1 MSIEV
6 LHAFGN
12 PYVGVFITA
21 SEKWALIPESAPD
34 KVELAIQRNLGVEAI
49 RASIGETPL
58 LGILCVMNSKGLLLG
73 NIVKEEEV
81 DRIRKAV
88 GDALVVDVLDEI
100 KENALGNL
108 ILTNDSTAIVSPL
121 IPPPARAKI
130 ADTLDVEVVQMKLGG
145 SNFVGALGV
154 ATNRGVLLSP
164 ILSDEEVNTLISLM
178 KVPKGG
184 IGTVNRGNVFVKSGV
199 VANSRG
205 ALVGFDTTGIEMMR
219 IQASLF

>member
-1 MSIEV
+1 M
-6 LHAFGN
+6 LYAFGN

>member
-1 MSIEV
+1 LSIEV
-6 LHAFGN
+6 LYAFGN
-12 PYVGVFITA
+12 PYVGVFVTA

-34 KVELAIQRNLGVEAI
+34 KVELAIRRSLGAEVV
-49 RASIGETPL
+49 RATIGESPL
-58 LGILCVMNSKGLLLG
+58 LGILCVINSKGLLLG
-73 NIVKEEEV
+73 NLVKEEEV

-100 KENALGNL
+100 RENALGNM

-121 IPPPARAKI
+121 IPPPARTKI

-164 ILSDEEVNTLISLM
+164 ILSDDEVNTLISLM

>member
-6 LHAFGN
+6 LYAFGN

>member
-6 LHAFGN
+6 LYAFGN

-34 KVELAIQRNLGVEAI
+34 KVELAIRRNLGVEAI

>member
-1 MSIEV
+1 M

-34 KVELAIQRNLGVEAI
+34 KVELAIRRNLGVEAI

>member
-1 MSIEV
+1 M
-6 LHAFGN
+6 LYAFGN

-34 KVELAIQRNLGVEAI
+34 KVELAIRRNLGVEAI

>member
-34 KVELAIQRNLGVEAI
+34 KVELAIRRNLGVEAI

>member
-1 MSIEV
+1 M

>member
-6 LHAFGN
+6 LYAFGN

-34 KVELAIQRNLGVEAI
+34 KVELAIRRNLGVETI

-58 LGILCVMNSKGLLLG
+58 LGILSVMNSKGLLLG
-73 NIVKEEEV
+73 NIVREEEV

-100 KENALGNL
+100 KENALGNM
-108 ILTNDSTAIVSPL
+108 ILANDSTAIVSPL
-121 IPPPARAKI
+121 IPPPAKAKI

-199 VANSRG
+199 IANSRG
-205 ALVGFDTTGIEMMR
+205 ALVGYDTTGIEIMR